1 MAAGYFLAGTILI
14 VQVTGKK
21 RVAAQTDSLFYPPL
35 IVIVG

>member
-21 RVAAQTDSLFYPPL
+21 RVAAQTDPPL
-35 IVIVG
+35 YS